1 MRRAVRRPHAAARE
15 CCSRSSSSGSARLL
29 AFPSGIRRGAWPRSR
44 HSRDRLATRSRSR
57 DAGILAAHELR
68 RVCDKV
74 LRQEGS
80 RVGLTQ
86 SRARRFPRVVSRLH
100 GLAGSRR
107 RPPALSSRLRV
118 PAPAVLLS
126 GDVSFLG
133 DRPRTLPFPET
144 FFPHRRVVRDLRAAR
159 PRALRGRR
167 AARVPRPRALRD
179 PTPALA
185 LPSA

>member
-1 MRRAVRRPHAAARE
+1 M
-15 CCSRSSSSGSARLL
+15 
-29 AFPSGIRRGAWPRSR
+29 
-44 HSRDRLATRSRSR
+44 
-57 DAGILAAHELR
+57 
-68 RVCDKV
+68 
-74 LRQEGS
+74 
-80 RVGLTQ
+80 
-86 SRARRFPRVVSRLH
+86 VSRLH

-133 DRPRTLPFPET
+133 ERPRTLPFPET
-144 FFPHRRVVRDLRAAR
+144 FYPHRRVVRDLRAAR
-159 PRALRGRR
+159 PRVLRDRRVVRGRR
-167 AARVPRPRALRD
+167 AARPRALRDRRTARPRALRD